1 MRSTAPC
8 LRLALAGLLAVVSL
22 LQMPSMVFAPAGAA
36 ALHHEIAIASHDHNE
51 RLQPSHD
58 HHAPGTTDDAQG
70 APACHLIGCCLA
82 ISPSGCSAPS
92 ALYRPLG
99 PLEAAPARAMAPA
112 LPDLA
117 DPPPRLQ
124 A

>member
-1 MRSTAPC
+1 

-36 ALHHEIAIASHDHNE
+36 EIAIASHDHNE

-99 PLEAAPARAMAPA
+99 PLEAAPARAMVPA